1 MFQHFSNWV
10 STQLYTIALANDTS
24 IIVQLVALP
33 LSPAWQKRPC
43 LVEFANALGKVPL
56 HVYLVEFANEITA
69 YSITCLICRR
79 ISCQCSSE
87 YQRHARSEGLME
99 FVNLLNNSWRIE
111 NFASFWLQFPE
122 DVLSIS
128 SYLKTCWA
136 NHQQV
141 HQIIM
146 LDTESA
152 DTAEPEVKCHLRA
165 EPWFTLQSPLAPH
178 NGTCSRA

>member
-43 LVEFANALGKVPL
+43 LVEFANALGKVSL
-56 HVYLVEFANEITA
+56 YLVEFANEITA

-99 FVNLLNNSWRIE
+99 FAEQLLTRWKFCIFLAVISRRRFVYFFLSENLLSK
-111 NFASFWLQFPE
+111 
-122 DVLSIS
+122 S
-128 SYLKTCWA
+128 STSSSDHHVGCW
-136 NHQQV
+136 
-141 HQIIM
+141 ICWYCW
-146 LDTESA
+146 T
-152 DTAEPEVKCHLRA
+152 R
-165 EPWFTLQSPLAPH
+165 
-178 NGTCSRA
+178 G